1 MRVRVAPSR
10 AMAAILF
17 LGMVAGT
24 TLPSRGTAEPDLLR
38 FLGQAERRYIE
49 VYDYTAILLRREMIE
64 EVLRPQ
70 ETILLK
76 FQRPFKVYMKWLEGP
91 GKGREGLY
99 VAGAHKDRFLVHEG
113 RGFRGLVTAALDPSH
128 PRVLEESR
136 HPITNVGIGRLLEII
151 GENARRAARESV
163 LRLVDWGPGTVAGRQ
178 VHQVEGILPRDP
190 GAGYYCY
197 RVLVSFDQ
205 ENDLPIRVVVYDWS
219 DQIVEEY
226 EYTQLRQNPGF
237 TDRDF
242 DPDNPDYGFSP
253 WRVSI
258 PR

>member
-1 MRVRVAPSR
+1 MRDTVAFL
-10 AMAAILF
+10 AVAI
-17 LGMVAGT
+17 VVGT
-24 TLPSRGTAEPDLLR
+24 SLPAKGSTDADLLR
-38 FLGQAERRYIE
+38 FLDQAERRYAD
-49 VYDYTAILLRREMIE
+49 VNDYRAIFLRREMIGDE
-64 EVLRPQ
+64 LREQ

-136 HPITNVGIGRLLEII
+136 HPITDVGIGRLLEII
-151 GENARRAARESV
+151 AENARRAARNGV
-163 LRLVDWGPGTVAGRQ
+163 LRLVDRGPGTVADRR
-178 VHQVEGILPRDP
+178 VHQVEGILPQDP
-190 GAGYYCY
+190 GSGYYCY
-197 RVLVSFDQ
+197 RVLVFIDQ
-205 ENDLPIRVVVYDWS
+205 ENDLLIRAVVYDWS

-226 EYTQLRQNPGF
+226 EYTQLRLNPGL

-253 WRVSI
+253 WRISI

>member
-1 MRVRVAPSR
+1 MRVRVALSR
-10 AMAAILF
+10 AMAAIFF

-24 TLPSRGTAEPDLLR
+24 ALPSWGATEAELVQLLD
-38 FLGQAERRYIE
+38 QADRRYAD
-49 VYDYTAILLRREMIE
+49 VDDYTAILLRREMIG

-76 FQRPFKVYMKWLEGP
+76 FQRPFKVYMKWIEGP

-136 HPITNVGIGRLLEII
+136 HPITDVGIGRLLEII

-163 LRLVDWGPGTVAGRQ
+163 LRLVDWGPGTVVGRQ

-190 GAGYYCY
+190 GAGYYCH
-197 RVLVSFDQ
+197 RVFVSFDQ

-253 WRVSI
+253 WRISI

>member
-1 MRVRVAPSR
+1 MRDTVAFL
-10 AMAAILF
+10 AVAI
-17 LGMVAGT
+17 VVGT
-24 TLPSRGTAEPDLLR
+24 SLPAKGSTDADLLR
-38 FLGQAERRYIE
+38 FLDQAERRYAD
-49 VYDYTAILLRREMIE
+49 VNDYRAIFLRREMIGDE
-64 EVLRPQ
+64 LREQ

-136 HPITNVGIGRLLEII
+136 HPITDVGIGRLLEII
-151 GENARRAARESV
+151 GDNARRAAREGV
-163 LRLVDWGPGTVAGRQ
+163 LGLVDRGLGVLAGRR
-178 VHQVEGILPRDP
+178 VHLVEGILPRDP

-197 RVLVSFDQ
+197 RVLISFDEEHQ
-205 ENDLPIRVVVYDWS
+205 LLIGVAVYDW
-219 DQIVEEY
+219 DDRIVELY
-226 EYTQLRQNPGF
+226 EYTQLRLNPGL
-237 TDRDF
+237 TTGDF
-242 DPDNPDYGFSP
+242 DSNNPDYGFSP
-253 WRVSI
+253 WRISI